1 MRKNILKAAQELDT
15 NYLLRHVRRA
25 ERHQRRLHRR
35 VIAVGDNR
43 AAVNSLN
50 GNGVEYFGTSL
61 PLLLL
66 YVLLLLL
73 HCRLKPFD
81 ISLQCL
87 DAIT

>member
-1 MRKNILKAAQELDT
+1 M
-15 NYLLRHVRRA
+15 
-25 ERHQRRLHRR
+25 
-35 VIAVGDNR
+35 AVGDNR

-66 YVLLLLL
+66 HVLLLLL

-87 DAIT
+87 NAIM